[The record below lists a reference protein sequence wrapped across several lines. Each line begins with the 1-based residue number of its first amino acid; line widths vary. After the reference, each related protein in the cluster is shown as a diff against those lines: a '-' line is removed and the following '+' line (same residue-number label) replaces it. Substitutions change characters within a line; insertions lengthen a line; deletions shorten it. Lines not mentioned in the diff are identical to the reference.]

1 MKTTK
6 EIIKIE
12 EEVEP
17 LKNCTLTPV
26 GLEIRKDLPF
36 EKWAAI
42 GKSLKKLNGALQWW
56 WGDWMVYGDITYG
69 EMSSQELEACPY
81 DESRLRI
88 LKSICSNVKLLTRVN
103 NLSFAH
109 HRLVAPLKEKE
120 QSKWLRMAEENNWTI
135 WELKQAI
142 KESKQKEI
150 PLPKGK
156 YQIIYADPPWEYD
169 RTIGQGVACE
179 QYPLLNLEE
188 ICNLPTG
195 DLAAE
200 DSVLF
205 LWATFPKLKEAL
217 TVIEAWGFKYRT
229 LGFSWIKLN
238 PKNKQPFFGIGSYAK
253 SNCEVCLL
261 ATKGD
266 PHKLVKDNSISSVV
280 ITEREAHSKK
290 PKEVRDRIEKLF
302 GNVSRIEL
310 FAREKA
316 KGWKSWGDQV

>member
-1 MKTTK
+1 MKNK
-6 EIIKIE
+6 EIIKIDK
-12 EEVEP
+12 EVEP
-17 LKNCTLTPV
+17 LKDCTLTPV
-26 GLEIRKDLPF
+26 GLEIRKGLPF
-36 EKWAAI
+36 ESWEKI
-42 GKSLKKLNGALQWW
+42 GGSLKKINGAMQWW
-56 WGDWMVYGDITYG
+56 WGDWLNYG
-69 EMSSQELEACPY
+69 EREYGETYSQALEASPY
-81 DESRLRI
+81 DLGTLRV
-88 LKSICSNVKLLTRVN
+88 LKSVCGKVEMLARAN
-103 NLSFAH
+103 NLSFKH
-109 HRLVAPLKEKE
+109 HMIVAPLE
-120 QSKWLRMAEENNWTI
+120 QKDQIAWLKKAQDKNWTVQ
-135 WELKQAI
+135 ELRQAI

>member
-1 MKTTK
+1 MKNK

-12 EEVEP
+12 ETDWYKSIVDD
-17 LKNCTLTPV
+17 CRAILTERV
-26 GLEIRKDLPF
+26 WNSRSELI
-36 EKWAAI
+36 I
-42 GKSLKKLNGALQWW
+42 G
-56 WGDWMVYGDITYG
+56 YG
-69 EMSSQELEACPY
+69 EVGERIFTDKNYQKYGKGNRAFNNRLFRDIGIGERNGYYCLEFYEKFIYKKFGDVCTIVQSLPVKEGKNISWNKIKILY
-81 DESRLRI
+81 LPKSR
-88 LKSICSNVKLLTRVN
+88 
-103 NLSFAH
+103 
-109 HRLVAPLKEKE
+109 E
-120 QSKWLRMAEENNWTI
+120 
-135 WELKQAI
+135 
-142 KESKQKEI
+142 QKEI
-150 PLPKGK
+150 LLPEGK

-169 RTIGQGVACE
+169 RTIGQGVVCE
-179 QYPLLNLEE
+179 QYPLLNLEK
-188 ICNLPTG
+188 ICNLPIG

-290 PKEVRDRIEKLF
+290 PKEVRDRIERLF

-316 KGWKSWGDQV
+316 KGWKSWGDQI